1 MMRFLVTTM
10 LFSTIVFATFTV
22 KAESTAAEALQQ
34 KLQQIDTFSAHFTQQ
49 VFDQQRQVLQQAEGE
64 LNLKQP
70 QLFRFETTV
79 PENNIFIGDGQS
91 LWFYSAELEQLTIYD
106 AAAEVNRTP
115 FVLLTSKEPALW
127 ANFNVKQQQQQFIIS
142 AKDSSSQVTELILI
156 FSQAA
161 LSEMR
166 VLDINQ
172 QLSVFKF
179 NAVQINIPIANSLFN
194 FLPPEFTE
202 IDDQRSRN

>member
-1 MMRFLVTTM
+1 MIRFLVTTV
-10 LFSTIVFATFTV
+10 LFSTLILGVFTA
-22 KAESTAAEALQQ
+22 KAEPTAAQALQQ

-49 VFDQQRQVLQQAEGE
+49 VFDQQQQILQQAEGE

-70 QLFRFETTV
+70 ELFRFETTV

-115 FVLLTSKEPALW
+115 FVLLTSNEPALW
-127 ANFNVKQQQQQFIIS
+127 ENFNVKQQQQQFIIS

-156 FSQAA
+156 FNKTA

-166 VLDINQ
+166 VMDINQ

-179 NAVQINIPIANSLFN
+179 NAVQLNIPLADSLFQ
-194 FLPPEFTE
+194 FSPPEFTE